1 MSELERVETGL
12 GEECGVF
19 AIYDPDGDCARTTY
33 YGLYALQ
40 HRGQESCGIAVNNNR
55 DITHYKDMG
64 LVNDVFN
71 DEILTKLDG
80 KMAVGHVRY
89 STTGESM
96 RENAQPLVLRYVK
109 GNIAIAHNGN
119 LVNKDELAQELS
131 VTGAI
136 FQTTTDT
143 EMIAYTIAKERL
155 NSKSVEEAVEKTI
168 NHLVGA
174 FSLIVMSPQKLIAAR
189 DPWGFRPL
197 CMGKKGDAI
206 VFASETCALDS
217 VGAEFVRDIEPG
229 EIVVVQDGKIST
241 IRTHVGKQPHTMCI
255 FEYLYFARPDSI
267 IEGQSAHDSRML
279 AGKYLAQ
286 EFPVEADVVIGVPDS
301 GLSAA
306 MGYAKESGIPYDIGF
321 VKNKYIGRT
330 FISPGQDKR
339 IDQVRIKL
347 SAIGESVKDKRI
359 VLIDDSIVRGTT
371 LQQQILRILSR
382 TNPKK
387 IVIASTAPQIRYPDC
402 YGIDMS
408 EIGKFI
414 AFQAAI
420 KLLKEQGNAELIK
433 DVYRLCCSQKDKPS
447 REIKNYVKMIYEPFT
462 ADKISEKIAE
472 LVRPQNVAWN
482 GELEIVFQSI
492 ENLHKAIT
500 TCTGDWYFTG
510 DYPTPGGYAVLNKAF
525 INYYE
530 NREGRSY

>member
-1 MSELERVETGL
+1 MQNDNRI

-174 FSLIVMSPQKLIAAR
+174 FSLIVMS
-189 DPWGFRPL
+189 
-197 CMGKKGDAI
+197 
-206 VFASETCALDS
+206 
-217 VGAEFVRDIEPG
+217 DIEPG

-330 FISPGQDKR
+330 FIQPSQAMR
-339 IDQVRIKL
+339 ENSVRIKL
-347 SAIGESVKDKRI
+347 NVLKSTVEGKR
-359 VLIDDSIVRGTT
+359 VVMVDDSIVRGTT
-371 LQQQILRILSR
+371 SKRIVSLLRHFGATEVHVRS
-382 TNPKK
+382 
-387 IVIASTAPQIRYPDC
+387 SAPPFMFPC
-402 YGIDMS
+402 YFGTDVPSKDQLVACNYTMDGI
-408 EIGKFI
+408 K
-414 AFQAAI
+414 
-420 KLLKEQGNAELIK
+420 ELIG
-433 DVYRLCCSQKDKPS
+433 
-447 REIKNYVKMIYEPFT
+447 
-462 ADKISEKIAE
+462 ADSIGFLSVNSLEKIIPNANC
-472 LVRPQNVAWN
+472 QFCD
-482 GELEIVFQSI
+482 GCFSG
-492 ENLHKAIT
+492 K
-500 TCTGDWYFTG
+500 
-510 DYPTPGGYAVLNKAF
+510 YPVDVD
-525 INYYE
+525 
-530 NREGRSY
+530 

>member
-1 MSELERVETGL
+1 
-12 GEECGVF
+12 
-19 AIYDPDGDCARTTY
+19 
-33 YGLYALQ
+33 
-40 HRGQESCGIAVNNNR
+40 
-55 DITHYKDMG
+55 MG

-241 IRTHVGKQPHTMCI
+241 IRTHVGKKPHTMCI

-330 FISPGQDKR
+330 FIQPSQAMR
-339 IDQVRIKL
+339 ENSVRIKL
-347 SAIGESVKDKRI
+347 NVLKSTVEGKR
-359 VLIDDSIVRGTT
+359 VVMVDDSIVRGTT
-371 LQQQILRILSR
+371 SKRIVSLLRHFGATEVHVRS
-382 TNPKK
+382 
-387 IVIASTAPQIRYPDC
+387 SAPPFMFPC
-402 YGIDMS
+402 YFGTDVPSKDQLVACNYTMDGI
-408 EIGKFI
+408 K
-414 AFQAAI
+414 
-420 KLLKEQGNAELIK
+420 ELIG
-433 DVYRLCCSQKDKPS
+433 
-447 REIKNYVKMIYEPFT
+447 
-462 ADKISEKIAE
+462 ADSIGFLSVNSLEKIIPNANC
-472 LVRPQNVAWN
+472 QFCD
-482 GELEIVFQSI
+482 GCFSG
-492 ENLHKAIT
+492 K
-500 TCTGDWYFTG
+500 
-510 DYPTPGGYAVLNKAF
+510 YPVDVD
-525 INYYE
+525 
-530 NREGRSY
+530 

>member
-241 IRTHVGKQPHTMCI
+241 IRTHVGKKPHTMCI
-255 FEYLYFARPDSI
+255 FEYL
-267 IEGQSAHDSRML
+267 
-279 AGKYLAQ
+279 
-286 EFPVEADVVIGVPDS
+286 
-301 GLSAA
+301 
-306 MGYAKESGIPYDIGF
+306 
-321 VKNKYIGRT
+321 
-330 FISPGQDKR
+330 
-339 IDQVRIKL
+339 
-347 SAIGESVKDKRI
+347 
-359 VLIDDSIVRGTT
+359 
-371 LQQQILRILSR
+371 
-382 TNPKK
+382 
-387 IVIASTAPQIRYPDC
+387 
-402 YGIDMS
+402 
-408 EIGKFI
+408 
-414 AFQAAI
+414 
-420 KLLKEQGNAELIK
+420 
-433 DVYRLCCSQKDKPS
+433 
-447 REIKNYVKMIYEPFT
+447 
-462 ADKISEKIAE
+462 
-472 LVRPQNVAWN
+472 
-482 GELEIVFQSI
+482 
-492 ENLHKAIT
+492 
-500 TCTGDWYFTG
+500 CT
-510 DYPTPGGYAVLNKAF
+510 
-525 INYYE
+525 
-530 NREGRSY
+530 S